1 MRGVRFYVNAST
13 GSDTLDSGR
22 GESED
27 KPFKSL
33 QAVIN
38 YVAANYNLNTYDAT
52 INIDEGYSSTSNI
65 ELQSFSTVSGNI
77 TITGPD
83 QDHPEYVSIGHI
95 QLDASSNYMIRNL
108 TIKPS
113 NSNSFWQAVYA
124 TNGRIDL
131 RNVVIDISNIQ
142 VSSGSLHAL
151 YTENNGVIRI
161 YAVNNLDT
169 KCGVTIKVSENITS
183 TSLTIVGSAGGE
195 IQFSAD
201 IKIEGNA
208 TVTQTAMANNLGL
221 INRTQSVYVNPGRAP
236 LVSATGIITGKRYAC
251 SRNGIISVAGGGDE
265 FFPGTVAGTTA
276 TGGQYA

>member
-1 MRGVRFYVNAST
+1 MRGVKFYVNGTT
-13 GSDTLDSGR
+13 GSDVLDEGR
-22 GESED
+22 GESAD
-27 KPFKSL
+27 KPFATL
-33 QAVIN
+33 QAAIN

-52 INIDEGYSSTSNI
+52 INIAEGYSNTSNI

-83 QDHPEYVSIGHI
+83 QDHPEYISIGHI

-131 RNVVIDISNIQ
+131 RNVVIDISNTQ
-142 VSSGSLHAL
+142 VSSGSLYAL
-151 YTENNGVIRI
+151 YTEKNGVIRI

-169 KCGVTIKVSENITS
+169 KCGVTIKVSENILS
-183 TSLTIVGSAGGE
+183 NYLIILGSAGGE

-201 IKIEGNA
+201 IKIQGNA
-208 TVTQTAMANNLGL
+208 TVTQTVMANNLGL
-221 INRTQSVYVNPGRAP
+221 ISRTQSVYVNPGRLP
-236 LVSATGIITGKRYAC
+236 LVTATGTITGRRYTCA
-251 SRNGIISVAGGGDE
+251 RNGIISVGGAGEE

-276 TGGQYA
+276 SGGQYA